1 MPIPPRLP
9 HRFPIAIILAA
20 ALTSG
25 SASPSSAA
33 DEGWT
38 RFRGPDGHG
47 YAADGSIPASWSSA
61 DYRWRTELPGS
72 GVGSIVAKGGKA
84 FLITADA
91 ENSRR
96 LVIGV
101 DVRSGRTLW
110 QADYPLTPHPLHARN
125 TFAST
130 TPAVDDSRVYV
141 AWADPHRVTVA
152 ALSHEGEK
160 LWEVDLGRFQSQ
172 HGFATSPVLID
183 GRLIILNSQQAEQ
196 LEPGETAG
204 KSQMVALD
212 PATGA
217 TLWATELT
225 TTYACYGVPAP
236 FVSPDGE
243 KQVVA
248 ANQGDGLLGLDLETG
263 ELRWNRDVFTKRCV
277 SSPIVVG
284 DVVLASAGSG
294 GGGNHLVAVRPGKR
308 KAATGGRSDAKGEGD
323 ATHEAEEVYR
333 MTRSAPY
340 VPTPALVGDRLFMID
355 DRGIASCVEASTGEI
370 VWSKRIGGTF
380 SASPVVI
387 GDKLLLIS
395 LDGEATVLRAADTF
409 EMLGQFDL
417 GAPVQATPA
426 WGGGCLLLRIGNRLC
441 CLSGPEV

>member
-1 MPIPPRLP
+1 MPAPPCLP
-9 HRFPIAIILAA
+9 HRSLVAIVLTATLAV
-20 ALTSG
+20 L
-25 SASPSSAA
+25 SAIPSSAA
-33 DEGWT
+33 DEAWS
-38 RFRGPDGHG
+38 RFHGPDGHG
-47 YAADGSIPASWSSA
+47 YAAEGSIPDSWSPT
-61 DYRWRTELPGS
+61 DYRWQTELPGS
-72 GVGSIVAKGGKA
+72 GVGSVVVNDDKA
-84 FLITADA
+84 FLVTADV
-91 ENSRR
+91 ENNRR

-101 DVRSGRTLW
+101 DIRSGRMLW
-110 QADYPLTPHPLHARN
+110 QTEYPLTPHPLHARN

-130 TPAVDDSRVYV
+130 TPVVDQSRVYV

-160 LWEVDLGRFQSQ
+160 LWSVDLGRFQSQ
-172 HGFATSPVLID
+172 HGFGTSPVLID

-196 LEPGETAG
+196 LQPGETAG

-212 PATGA
+212 PATGE

-225 TTYACYGVPAP
+225 TTYACYGVPSL

-263 ELRWNRDVFTKRCV
+263 ELRWKRDVFSLRCV
-277 SSPIVVG
+277 SSPLVAG

-294 GGGNHLVAVRPGKR
+294 GGGNHLVAVRPAKR
-308 KAATGGRSDAKGEGD
+308 QSAAESRSDAVNAG
-323 ATHEAEEVYR
+323 EAEEVYR

-340 VPTPALVGDRLFMID
+340 VPTPALVGNRLFMVD
-355 DRGIASCVEASTGEI
+355 DRGIASCVEACTGEV

-395 LDGEATVLRAADTF
+395 LDGEATVLRASDTF
-409 EMLGQFDL
+409 ELLGQFEL
-417 GAPVQATPA
+417 GAPVQATPS
-426 WGGGCLLLRIGNRLC
+426 WGEGCLLLRIDNRLC
-441 CLSGPEV
+441 CLGGPQV